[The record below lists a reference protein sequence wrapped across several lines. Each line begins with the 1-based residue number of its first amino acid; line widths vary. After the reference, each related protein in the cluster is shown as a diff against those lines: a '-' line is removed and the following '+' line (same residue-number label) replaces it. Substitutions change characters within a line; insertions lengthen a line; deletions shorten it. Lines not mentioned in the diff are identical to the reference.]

1 MERHIANANPRSVI
15 ILLLVAAAT
24 ALGWSA
30 SKAETPETVTLYV
43 SVEQDGKAVGGL
55 SARNFRVWEDG
66 EAQPVNRA
74 EPSGRASV
82 VLLVENNLVSWH
94 FLNDAHSAMRGFLQA
109 APEGHQYALVT
120 YGRSPTVEQ
129 GLTEEIDK
137 IAQAYANARRSAWRE
152 TDTYDAVYRVLEEME
167 TLPGPAVLI
176 VVGSG
181 FDSFSQHTFGQL
193 KRKAESVNVMIW
205 GIATGSELRQSDP
218 PFLESLTGV
227 DLERGEMLLRMLSST
242 SGGKT
247 FCPSCEAD
255 YQDSMRNTTESLDKL
270 YTVVYERAG
279 PPADRFRKLKVE
291 GFRLDADRRR
301 DFKVRVRQGWRF

>member
-1 MERHIANANPRSVI
+1 MKWHHAKANPRSGI

-30 SKAETPETVTLYV
+30 AKAENSETVTLYV
-43 SVEQDGKAVGGL
+43 SVEQDGKAVPGL

-66 EAQPVNRA
+66 EAQPVIRA
-74 EPSGRASV
+74 EPSGRTSV
-82 VLLVENNLVSWH
+82 VLLVENSLASWH
-94 FLNDAHSAMRGFLQA
+94 FLNDSHSAMRGFMRS

-176 VVGSG
+176 VIGSG
-181 FDSFSQHTFGQL
+181 FDSFSRHTFGQL
-193 KRKAESVNVMIW
+193 KRKVESTHVVIW
-205 GIATGSELRQSDP
+205 GIATGSELRHSDP

-255 YQDSMRNTTESLDKL
+255 YQDSMRDVMESLEKL

-279 PPADRFRKLKVE
+279 PPTGRFLKLKVE
-291 GFRLDADRRR
+291 ALRLDDDRRR
-301 DFKVRVRQGWRF
+301 DFHVRVREGWRF